1 MSLSWLWGGSK
12 KADDPTASLDP
23 GLKKV
28 LDDQKSGPYS
38 PAAVTSQTTYHSTTT
53 TDTTDTAAP
62 TDAPRVPRESLFQ
75 DGRYAHLWKTYIP
88 LADSELTASTQSPVS
103 RIVAQK
109 KERTSGINRAA
120 LENCAFEAQL
130 QLNCL
135 GLGAGATVR
144 SKLNVCRD
152 ETKTYNRCLLLQ
164 SRFLQALGYMADLRA
179 TEEQE
184 EKIQMHADKLYHR
197 MMDYEA
203 EVDEAQRNGQPIPAL
218 TSLFYP
224 DRPPP
229 SLEDINLPPTVTSKL
244 PSPLEHLPPHE
255 RELTTKA
262 ALAERQFADS
272 RADNF
277 FAATTS
283 MNADRSRRQAW
294 LVKTFGEPIGK
305 FLIPD
310 APEDPIPHDT
320 GPTTEEL
327 ERQIWK
333 TEGSGPKR

>member
-1 MSLSWLWGGSK
+1 MSLSWLWGGTK
-12 KADDPTASLDP
+12 KSDDLTASLDP
-23 GLKKV
+23 DLKSV
-28 LDDQKSGPYS
+28 LNDTKSAPYS
-38 PAAVTSQTTYHSTTT
+38 PAPAPHVTDHPATAPVPAAS
-53 TDTTDTAAP
+53 TDTP
-62 TDAPRVPRESLFQ
+62 TVPKESLFQ
-75 DGRYAHLWKTYIP
+75 DGRYAHLWKTYVP
-88 LADSELTASTQSPVS
+88 LADSQLSATTQSPVS

-109 KERTSGINRAA
+109 KERTAAISRAA
-120 LENCAFEAQL
+120 FENCAFEEEL
-130 QLNCL
+130 QLKCL
-135 GLGAGATVR
+135 GLGAGGAVR

-152 ETKTYNRCLLLQ
+152 ETKSYNRCLQLQ
-164 SRFLQALGYMADLRA
+164 SRFLQALGYMSDLRS
-179 TEEQE
+179 TEEEE

-203 EVDEAQRNGQPIPAL
+203 DVDEAQRNGRPIPPL

-224 DRPPP
+224 DRAPP

-244 PSPLEHLPPHE
+244 PSPLENLPPHE
-255 RELTTKA
+255 RELAAKA

-283 MNADRSRRQAW
+283 MNEDRTRRQAW
-294 LVKTFGEPIGK
+294 LIKAFGEPIGK

-310 APEDPIPHDT
+310 APDDPIPHDT
-320 GPTTEEL
+320 GPTAEEL

-333 TEGSGPKR
+333 TGPQK